1 MRTHLRDQLKEI
13 DEGVDEEIKRRNEI
27 VRKQLAKKQKL
38 QDDALELR
46 KGPSPTLHGMV
57 TKSLDKTSNFLD
69 KHISEPLTNKFKRF
83 KNSVVDAKR
92 THEIR
97 REKGTQETEYQK
109 EKKKLEQPVL
119 VPTPEKPVEKP
130 STPEKPKSPENKG
143 GFTQAHAIGG
153 AMLATALGL
162 GAHKLY
168 KKYKRGKKRDKLKQR
183 INFFKE
189 N

>member
-1 MRTHLRDQLKEI
+1 MRTRLREQLKEI
-13 DEGVDEEIKRRNEI
+13 EEGIDEEIKRRNEI
-27 VRKQLAKKQKL
+27 VRKQLEKKQKL

-46 KGPSPTLHGMV
+46 KGPSPTPHGMV
-57 TKSLDKTSNFLD
+57 TKSLDNVSNFLY
-69 KHISEPLTNKFKRF
+69 KHISEPLTNRFKRF

-97 REKGTQETEYQK
+97 REKGTQEIEYQK

-119 VPTPEKPVEKP
+119 VTPEK
-130 STPEKPKSPENKG
+130 KG